1 MASDHGRVIFGS
13 RKKIA
18 ISILHGSGARSN
30 TRLDT
35 HCERAMATP
44 EQIAAKVQATMANT
58 TTTMTASVE
67 ASLSRMLEDLTSRIA
82 ANINTG
88 GGGTT
93 GNGGFGPSGKIFR
106 DIGKFGGE
114 EGAWAEW
121 ALKFRIKYDVVLF
134 QALEMAGD
142 SEVEINMI
150 EVAQS
155 NSMDRCMEKS
165 AMLYN
170 RFVHLLSGRALT
182 LHQSVVGENGLEVWR
197 LLKKR
202 YDPKTTLR
210 NLQQKVAGLPCPSQ
224 SLGGMGQHVEA

>member
-1 MASDHGRVIFGS
+1 MTSDLGRVIFGS

-18 ISILHGSGARSN
+18 ISILHGSGALSN

-35 HCERAMATP
+35 HCERAMGTP
-44 EQIAAKVQATMANT
+44 EQIAAIVQATMANT
-58 TTTMTASVE
+58 TTTMTAAVE
-67 ASLSRMLEDLTSRIA
+67 ASLSRLLEGLTSRIA

-93 GNGGFGPSGKIFR
+93 GNGGFGPSGLIFR
-106 DIGKFGGE
+106 DIGKFGRE

-121 ALKFRIKYDVVLF
+121 ALKFRITVKEYDVGLF

-142 SEVEINMI
+142 SEVEINMT

-155 NSMDRCMEKS
+155 NIMDRCMEKS

-170 RFVHLLSGRALT
+170 RFVHLLSGPALT
-182 LHQSVVGENGLEVWR
+182 LHQSVVGENGLEVWK
-197 LLKKR
+197 L
-202 YDPKTTLR
+202 
-210 NLQQKVAGLPCPSQ
+210 
-224 SLGGMGQHVEA
+224 